1 MNAKDERIAE
11 LEQALEKAETVE
23 RMSRDLNATRTPA
36 EMLEVLTRPA
46 VERGA
51 SATALSYFDLNEQG
65 EPEWMEVMASWAEEG
80 ENTPPGTRF
89 HLPEFPVT
97 DLWFADPDNAQL
109 ISDLHDDPRVDE
121 NTEALLSGM
130 GIRATVNIPL
140 TQSGRWVGSLA
151 VNWDVPH
158 EFDELETAIY
168 NALPAMVAPVV
179 DNRRLLTSLEQ
190 RTAAVQARER
200 RYRTLIDTIPYGI
213 QENNAEGIIT
223 MTNTAFDEM
232 YGYEENEIIGS
243 AIWDAL
249 PTEEAREELR
259 QHFAYLVKEQPPLEP
274 YEAQPTRK
282 DGSLFD
288 IRVVWNYTRDENGEV
303 DGFIT
308 VVSDITEQKRA
319 EEERERL
326 QQEVI
331 EAQREALKELSTP
344 VIPVMERILVMPLV
358 GSIDTLRARDIMR
371 TLLEGISEHRAKFVI
386 LDVTGVPVMDTGVVS
401 HINKTIQAA
410 RLKGAQTIV
419 TGISDAVAEA
429 VVDLGIDW
437 GAVETLSD
445 LRTGLTVALDRMGV
459 KLVKE

>member
-11 LEQALEKAETVE
+11 LERALEKAQTIEQ
-23 RMSRDLNATRTPA
+23 MSRALNTTRTPA
-36 EMLEVLTRPA
+36 EMLQVLIQPGI
-46 VERGA
+46 ERGA
-51 SATALSYFDLNEQG
+51 ATAALSYFDLNEQG
-65 EPEWMEVMASWAEEG
+65 EPEWMEVVASWSAEG
-80 ENTPPGTRF
+80 EGTPPGTRF

-97 DLWFADPDNAQL
+97 DLWFAEPDNAQL
-109 ISDLHDDPRVDE
+109 ISDLYDDARVDE
-121 NTEALLSGM
+121 NTEALLAGM
-130 GIRATVNIPL
+130 GIRAAANIPL
-140 TQSGRWVGSLA
+140 TQGGRWVGILT
-151 VNWDVPH
+151 VNWDAPH

-168 NALPAMVAPVV
+168 DALPAMVAPVV
-179 DNRRLLTSLEQ
+179 DNRRLLADLAE
-190 RTAAVQARER
+190 RTAALQANER
-200 RYRTLIDTIPYGI
+200 RYRVLIDTIPYGI
-213 QENNAEGIIT
+213 QENDVQGIIT
-223 MTNTAFDEM
+223 LTNPAFDEM
-232 YGYEENEIIGS
+232 YGYEEGEAIGT

-249 PTEEAREELR
+249 PTKEEREELR
-259 QHFAYLVKEQPPLEP
+259 QYLAYLVKEQPPLEP
-274 YEAQPTRK
+274 YEARPLRK
-282 DGSLFD
+282 NGTPFD
-288 IRVVWNYTRDENGEV
+288 IKVVWDYLRDESDEV
-303 DGFIT
+303 TGFIT
-308 VVSDITEQKRA
+308 VTTDITEQKRA

-358 GSIDTLRARDIMR
+358 GSIDTMRARDIMR
-371 TLLEGISEHRAKFVI
+371 TLLEGISEHRAKVVI

-445 LRTGLTVALDRMGV
+445 LRTGLTVALNRMGV
-459 KLVKE
+459 KLVTE

>member
-11 LEQALEKAETVE
+11 LEQALEKAQTVE
-23 RMSRDLNATRTPA
+23 KMSRDLNATRTPD
-36 EMLEVLTRPA
+36 EMLQILTRPA

-51 SATALSYFDLNEQG
+51 STTALSYFDLNAQG
-65 EPEWMEVMASWAEEG
+65 EPEWMEVMASWAAEG

-121 NTEALLSGM
+121 NTEALLADI
-130 GIRATVNIPL
+130 GIQAAANIPL
-140 TQSGRWVGSLA
+140 VQGERWVGILT
-151 VNWDVPH
+151 VNWDTPH

-179 DNRRLLTSLEQ
+179 DNRRLIASLAEH
-190 RTAAVQARER
+190 TAALQANER

-213 QENNAEGIIT
+213 QENDIQGIIT
-223 MTNTAFDEM
+223 LTNPAFDEM
-232 YGYEENEIIGS
+232 YGYEEGEAIGT
-243 AIWDAL
+243 AIWDPL
-249 PTEEAREELR
+249 PTEEERENLR
-259 QHFAYLVKEQPPLEP
+259 QYLAYLMKEQPPLEP

-282 DGSLFD
+282 DGSVID
-288 IRVVWNYTRDENGEV
+288 IKVVWNYLRDESDEV
-303 DGFIT
+303 TGFIS

-326 QQEVI
+326 QQEII
-331 EAQREALKELSTP
+331 EAQREALAELSTP

-358 GSIDTLRARDIMR
+358 GSIDTMRARDIMR
-371 TLLEGISEHRAKFVI
+371 TLLEGISQNRAKVVI
-386 LDVTGVPVMDTGVVS
+386 LDVTGVPVMDTGVVN

-429 VVDLGIDW
+429 IVDLGIDW

-445 LRTGLTVALDRMGV
+445 LRTGLTVALNRMGI
-459 KLVKE
+459 KLVTE